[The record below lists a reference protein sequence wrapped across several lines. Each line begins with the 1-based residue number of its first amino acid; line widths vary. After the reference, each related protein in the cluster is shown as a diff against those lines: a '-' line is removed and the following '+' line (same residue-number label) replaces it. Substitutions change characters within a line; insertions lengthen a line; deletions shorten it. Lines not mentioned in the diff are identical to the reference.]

1 MRNINY
7 DPDEQC
13 TKAVIFTRVSTED
26 QFKTNDSISAQKD
39 KLEEYCKNKNL
50 KVLKIYEVPESS
62 TTGKRKLFYE
72 MLDFVR
78 AQKHKTAIVSHCI
91 DRLQRTY
98 KEYNE
103 LDTLRT
109 EGRIELHFYKEN
121 LIIHK
126 DSPSSDIFRW
136 DFGILG
142 AKMYVGAL
150 RDNVKRSQLYK
161 WQQGQWQSFA
171 PIGYLNTENENG
183 KADIIVDPV
192 RAPMVQKL
200 FQEYAT
206 GQHSLA
212 SLEGIAHQMGLK
224 SARKNCTHTLS
235 RVQIHEM
242 LTNPFY
248 IGTMVLMRKNRKQ
261 NRNRKPIYYPHRY
274 PHLVS
279 KELFNQVQ
287 CILKEKDKNNT
298 GITSKAWYGEKDFVL
313 RGLIRCSHCGGLMC
327 SERHKKKSGNIYTY
341 LRCNHLDKN
350 CPQKPIPEDE
360 VLRQI
365 EEKVFQPIR
374 LTPTLIKNIQ
384 KAVKE
389 GFKED
394 AKLNATNKKN
404 ITLRIQELED
414 KKKKLVHAWLDG
426 KINDIIYNEMVTE
439 LNQNIEEAKEL
450 ADKYDNYDNELD
462 EKLEKISDIA
472 LNAKEIFKSSIN
484 EEKHKILKLILSN
497 SQVNGKNL
505 YFSINK
511 PFDKLLFSKGCKT
524 WYQVLRDYRINY
536 PEELLKWKYKIE
548 HILDDDFY
556 NLAYK

>member
-1 MRNINY
+1 MRILSY
-7 DPDEQC
+7 DPDEECKQ
-13 TKAVIFTRVSTED
+13 AVIFARVSTED
-26 QFKTNDSISAQKD
+26 QFKTGDSIPAQVAL
-39 KLEEYCKNKNL
+39 LEDYCKNHNL
-50 KVLKIYEVPESS
+50 KVIREPFEIPESS
-62 TTGKRKLFYE
+62 TNGERKKFYE
-72 MLDFVR
+72 MLDFVKT
-78 AQKHKTAIVSHCI
+78 QKHKTAIVSHCI

-109 EGRIELHFYKEN
+109 EGRIELHFYKEG
-121 LIIHK
+121 LIIHR
-126 DSPSSDIFRW
+126 DSPSSDIARW

-150 RDNVKRSQLYK
+150 RDNIRRSQLYK

-171 PIGYLNTENENG
+171 PIGYLNVEDEKG

-212 SLEGIAHQMGLK
+212 SLETMAYQMGLK

-248 IGTMVLMRKNRKQ
+248 IGTMILMRKNRKQ
-261 NRNRKPIYYPHRY
+261 NRNRKPISYPHKY
-274 PHLVS
+274 PHLIDDD
-279 KELFNQVQ
+279 LFNRVQ
-287 CILKEKDKNNT
+287 EILSGRNKNET
-298 GITSKAWYGEKDFVL
+298 TVTSKAWYGEKDFIL

-327 SERHKKKSGNIYTY
+327 SERHKKKSGKIFTY
-341 LRCNHLDKN
+341 LRCNHLDKD
-350 CPQKPIPEDE
+350 CPQKPIPEE
-360 VLRQI
+360 EILRQI
-365 EEKVFQPIR
+365 EEKVFQPIH

-394 AKLNATNKKN
+394 AKLNAANKKN

-414 KKKKLVHAWLDG
+414 KKKKLIHAWLDG
-426 KINDIIYNEMVTE
+426 KINESIYNEMVTE
-439 LNQNIEEAKEL
+439 LDKDIEKSKEL
-450 ADKYDNYDNELD
+450 ADKYDNYDNDLD
-462 EKLEKISDIA
+462 KKLEKISDIA
-472 LNAKEIFKSSIN
+472 LKAKEIFKSSIN
-484 EEKHKILKLILSN
+484 SEKHKILKLILSN
-497 SQVNGKNL
+497 SVVDGKNL
-505 YFSINK
+505 MFSITK

-524 WYQVLRDYRINY
+524 WYPWPDLNQ
-536 PEELLKWKYKIE
+536 
-548 HILDDDFY
+548 HS
-556 NLAYK
+556 LARNRF

>member
-1 MRNINY
+1 M
-7 DPDEQC
+7 C
-13 TKAVIFTRVSTED
+13 
-26 QFKTNDSISAQKD
+26 
-39 KLEEYCKNKNL
+39 
-50 KVLKIYEVPESS
+50 
-62 TTGKRKLFYE
+62 
-72 MLDFVR
+72 
-78 AQKHKTAIVSHCI
+78 
-91 DRLQRTY
+91 
-98 KEYNE
+98 
-103 LDTLRT
+103 
-109 EGRIELHFYKEN
+109 
-121 LIIHK
+121 
-126 DSPSSDIFRW
+126 
-136 DFGILG
+136 
-142 AKMYVGAL
+142 
-150 RDNVKRSQLYK
+150 
-161 WQQGQWQSFA
+161 
-171 PIGYLNTENENG
+171 
-183 KADIIVDPV
+183 
-192 RAPMVQKL
+192 
-200 FQEYAT
+200 
-206 GQHSLA
+206 
-212 SLEGIAHQMGLK
+212 
-224 SARKNCTHTLS
+224 
-235 RVQIHEM
+235 
-242 LTNPFY
+242 FY
-248 IGTMVLMRKNRKQ
+248 IYIIFIVRTFIIRSPNK
-261 NRNRKPIYYPHRY
+261 IIRY

-287 CILKEKDKNNT
+287 CILKEKEKEKDKNNT

-426 KINDIIYNEMVTE
+426 KINDIIYNEMVME

-450 ADKYDNYDNELD
+450 ADKYDNYDNEID

-497 SQVNGKNL
+497 S
-505 YFSINK
+505 
-511 PFDKLLFSKGCKT
+511 
-524 WYQVLRDYRINY
+524 
-536 PEELLKWKYKIE
+536 
-548 HILDDDFY
+548 
-556 NLAYK
+556 